1 MVRKE
6 RLEKKWRRTR
16 GKRKG
21 GIVEEKDGRKEER
34 MDGGME
40 GVKEFREKEG
50 LRRGEKITCF
60 YCPGFGSFGFRKV
73 GRDVGTFSVCDETRC
88 FLNVP

>member
-50 LRRGEKITCF
+50 LRRGEKIT
-60 YCPGFGSFGFRKV
+60 
-73 GRDVGTFSVCDETRC
+73 DVFIVLVLVLLVLGK
-88 FLNVP
+88 

>member
-50 LRRGEKITCF
+50 LRRGEKIT
-60 YCPGFGSFGFRKV
+60 
-73 GRDVGTFSVCDETRC
+73 DVCIVLVLVLLVLGK
-88 FLNVP
+88 